1 MPKFIPRL
9 GLADNR
15 AVRAIICIK
24 IKNKTFFYVALR
36 CVDTKKSRARHNEQN
51 ENAQN
56 EQFHFYSHKNETIK
70 AIIVFSLNAFLID
83 FSSSFSVGDFP
94 CQKRHDTHSS
104 RLMWIS
110 ESYSRLERQKG
121 TCTHK
126 KWENCFVNLSHIRII
141 IIIIIC
147 RRVNLW
153 WEKKGKKKL
162 FNLFLNF
169 SLGFLWLNY
178 TRSPRFCL
186 VFCIIVSLCYWW
198 WSSEKPLYLM
208 HYTHSLGRNM
218 CSGNLCLCN
227 IETWTRMSV
236 VRRQLY

>member
-1 MPKFIPRL
+1 M
-9 GLADNR
+9 
-15 AVRAIICIK
+15 
-24 IKNKTFFYVALR
+24 LR
-36 CVDTKKSRARHNEQN
+36 CDVLTQRNPEHDTMSN

-126 KWENCFVNLSHIRII
+126 KWEICFVNLSHIRII

-153 WEKKGKKKL
+153 WEKKGKKIVQFIPEFLPWISLVKL
-162 FNLFLNF
+162 YTFSSILSRFLYYCF
-169 SLGFLWLNY
+169 SLLLMMIIRKATLLDALHSFA
-178 TRSPRFCL
+178 RPKH
-186 VFCIIVSLCYWW
+186 VF
-198 WSSEKPLYLM
+198 
-208 HYTHSLGRNM
+208 G
-218 CSGNLCLCN
+218 
-227 IETWTRMSV
+227 
-236 VRRQLY
+236 